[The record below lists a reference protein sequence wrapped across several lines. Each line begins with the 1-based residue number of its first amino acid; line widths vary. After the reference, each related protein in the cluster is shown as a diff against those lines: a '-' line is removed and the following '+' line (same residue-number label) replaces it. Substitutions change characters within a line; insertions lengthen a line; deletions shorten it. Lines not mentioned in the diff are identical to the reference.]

1 MFILIMQFF
10 WLYIDDLMGKGIE
23 VYIIL
28 ELLLF
33 VSASLIPL
41 ALPLAILLSSI
52 MTFGNLSENN
62 ELTALKSSGLSL
74 LRIMRPLIFVVLI
87 IASCTFYFANYVIP
101 VANLKWHS
109 IIYDIQ
115 NTKIA
120 AILSPGAYTK
130 ELDGYAI
137 KVDKV
142 NNDKFT
148 NIIIH
153 DHSKSSEIKTIRA
166 EAGRMYKSVNGKY
179 LFFELNKGNVVEEL
193 SAQAPLF
200 DENEN
205 IINNQNSNRPARRT
219 TFDKSTYKID
229 LTGFALNRSEEE
241 LFKND
246 FEMLNVFQLKY
257 AIDSIQTRSD
267 SITSNFVK
275 SIKSDHMFFQSQN
288 IKLGETR
295 DSSESRALPARTIF
309 WDSLNGEDKSRAIGM
324 SQTALRRKID
334 NLTQQKAYMEMMVK
348 SMRDYEIESQRKIA
362 LTYTIIVLFFIGAPL
377 GAIVRKGGFGAPVVI
392 AALLFMFYFILF
404 SLGENFAKQGLVSPF
419 LGMWFPSMI
428 LTPLAIILMRAAVN
442 DSPLFVMDNWVKFF
456 LKFKKKANEN
466 LARN

>member
-137 KVDKV
+137 KVDEV
-142 NNDKFT
+142 NEDKFT

-153 DHSKSSEIKTIRA
+153 DHSNTSEIKTIRA
-166 EAGRMYKSVNGKY
+166 ETGRMYKSENGKY

-193 SAQAPLF
+193 SAQPPLF

-257 AIDSIQTRSD
+257 AIDSIQRRSD
-267 SITSNFVK
+267 SITTNFVK
-275 SIKSDHMFFQSQN
+275 SIKSDHKFFQSQN
-288 IKLGETR
+288 IKLGETK
-295 DSSESRALPARTIF
+295 DTSENQALPARIIF
-309 WDSLNGEDKSRAIGM
+309 WDSLSREDKSRAIGM

-334 NLTQQKAYMEMMVK
+334 NLTQQRAYMEMMVK
-348 SMRDYEIESQRKIA
+348 SVRDYEIESQRKIA

-404 SLGENFAKQGLVSPF
+404 SLGENFAKQGIVSPF
-419 LGMWFPSMI
+419 IGMWFPSMI

-456 LKFKKKANEN
+456 RKFKKTANEN
-466 LARN
+466 TARN

>member
-1 MFILIMQFF
+1 MQFF

-23 VYIIL
+23 IFIIL

-62 ELTALKSSGLSL
+62 ELTALKASGLSL
-74 LRIMRPLIFVVLI
+74 LRIMRPLIVVVVI

-137 KVDKV
+137 KVDDV
-142 NNDKFT
+142 DNDKFT

-153 DHSKSSEIKTIRA
+153 DHTNNGEIKTIRA
-166 EAGRMYKSVNGKY
+166 ENGRMYKSENGKY
-179 LFFELNKGNVVEEL
+179 LFFELNDGHVLEEL
-193 SAQAPLF
+193 SAQPPLY
-200 DENEN
+200 DENEK
-205 IINNQNSNRPARRT
+205 IINSQNSNRPGRRT
-219 TFDKSTYKID
+219 TFEKSTYKID
-229 LTGFALNRSEEE
+229 LTGFALNRTEEE
-241 LFKND
+241 LFKNEY
-246 FEMLNVFQLKY
+246 EMLNVFQLKY
-257 AIDSIQTRSD
+257 AIDSLQRRSD
-267 SITSNFVK
+267 SVTLNFVK
-275 SIKSDHMFFQSQN
+275 SVKSDHNLFQAQTL
-288 IKLGETR
+288 KLTENKNT
-295 DSSESRALPARTIF
+295 SELEPLPARIIY
-309 WDSLNGEDKSRAIGM
+309 WDSLTDEDKTRAIGM

-334 NLTQQKAYMEMMVK
+334 NLNQQKAFMGMMDK
-348 SMRDYEIESQRKIA
+348 SVRDFNIETQRKFA

-392 AALLFMFYFILF
+392 AALLFMVYFVLF
-404 SLGENFAKQGLVSPF
+404 SLGENLAKEGVVSPF
-419 LGMWFPSMI
+419 IGMWFPSMI
-428 LTPLAIILMRAAVN
+428 LTPLAFILMRAAVN

-456 LKFKKKANEN
+456 RKFKKESHESTPANQ
-466 LARN
+466 